1 MPPRPFPFPL
11 RVGTDIVGVHRVR
24 AAMAREAVVKGEAR
38 KMLQPFLHKMLTAR
52 ELKKFNSRYPD
63 VANAEDQDRDQ
74 DAMAAAKHLAGRW
87 AAKEAA
93 IKASKPRKLT
103 LLDVEILAQPTGEIY
118 ALIRDHTFVHKR
130 SLIPEGDGV
139 ATAQGDAAADK
150 ENQDD
155 PAGQVAVISISHEN
169 EYATAVCIAPFGP
182 MPGDVGGE
190 AEARMY
196 DQAA

>member
-1 MPPRPFPFPL
+1 
-11 RVGTDIVGVHRVR
+11 
-24 AAMAREAVVKGEAR
+24 MAREAVVKGETR

-130 SLIPEGDGV
+130 SFNLEGDGV
-139 ATAQGDAAADK
+139 ATAQGDVTADK